1 MKKVL
6 SLVLCFVLVA
16 VMALPALAA
25 SYTVDPANG
34 NASYEN
40 AYGYVFNIDA
50 FNNTSVAEK
59 NVIFDNASGMG
70 EWWQFVALEKV
81 EGDTYVAVTDS
92 ALWKNRAADFA
103 LEEGQIIL
111 VCHSSS
117 SKPPEEAKKFPEF
130 ATYFETDGT
139 YKYPNW
145 QNKIALM
152 AVKAGDYLT
161 FSGVDFA
168 AGTVAADAT
177 ATCTAE
183 NPAKPADKVINLLA
197 GTVECNNLTYEANG
211 ETVNDNI
218 VYTLDENGFNV
229 SHTAGQWPYAT
240 LLFDSL
246 VTVPVEGTY
255 VELEATVTGAGYGAA
270 IRLLGPIDDTSVA
283 ASDAIYLHQFDEDVA
298 IDGSGDAPIG
308 SVISFKLPLSELAY
322 CNYVAEEGYAGK
334 IPFTTDELS
343 FKGLRVVVSGA
354 GAECTVTKLN
364 LIVPAEGGE
373 EEVVTENKK
382 VSDGASYTTSQLFRQ
397 NNSTWSWDETCEI
410 AYPDSGNELFD
421 GVFPPAEDH
430 ELYDSNAGAWMGFHS
445 QCPDYMEN
453 GYAWIKIDLGKSYD
467 LTDVVLY
474 TASSLIS
481 SATASNI
488 KVLVSEDGETWADF
502 GAVDSAD
509 DTSVTVI
516 KNTVTGSAS
525 GRYVEIRMTA
535 AGHWLGVC
543 EAEVFADV
551 VVSGGSTTK
560 PEEEADTSLM
570 GDAPTASFF
579 TATVSGPEAWKAG
592 DKVTIDVT
600 IEVTED
606 ELALSQ
612 IMFNLFYDEADLE
625 FVAGEEL
632 GAVNVTTGA
641 DSWKGEDSMLTAS
654 TDGAYGK
661 LEVGLASVEEEDA
674 LVKGDKIVVS
684 FEFTV
689 KEDAEGL
696 INFQLSNEEL
706 VGYTYD
712 DPATPIAGTGSSL
725 AIAPAG
731 DDLGDAGIYA
741 IAALAIVA
749 LIGTAVVIKR
759 RA

>member
-25 SYTVDPANG
+25 SFTVNPENG

-40 AYGYVFNIDA
+40 AYGYVFDVDL
-50 FNNTSVAEK
+50 FNDKSVAEK
-59 NVIFDNASGMG
+59 NVIFTDASQMG
-70 EWWQFVALEKV
+70 DWWQFVALEKV
-81 EGDTYVAVTDS
+81 EGDTYVAVNDS
-92 ALWKNRAADFA
+92 ILWKDRAADFA

-183 NPAKPADKVINLLA
+183 NPVKPADKVINLLTEA
-197 GTVECNNLTYEANG
+197 GEIILTSDGYN
-211 ETVNDNI
+211 TCPNDKTDI
-218 VYTLDENGFNV
+218 VASVENGVF
-229 SHTAGQWPYAT
+229 TAQSKCGFWPNAEYRFT
-240 LLFDSL
+240 TP
-246 VTVPVEGTY
+246 VTVAVEGAY
-255 VELEATVTGAGYGAA
+255 LEVEVAVSGGTGAS
-270 IRLLGPIDDTSVA
+270 IRLLGTDSAVSTDD
-283 ASDAIYLHQFDEDVA
+283 IFLHQFDEGVTLDA
-298 IDGSGDAPIG
+298 GSGDASG
-308 SVISFKLPLSELAY
+308 DFTLNYKLALKDMAFCDYRSEV
-322 CNYVAEEGYAGK
+322 NYAGK
-334 IPFTTDELS
+334 LPITSEEVTF
-343 FKGLRVVVSGA
+343 SGVFVCPVGNA
-354 GAECTVTKLN
+354 TATVTKLN

-445 QCPDYMEN
+445 QCPDYEEN

-502 GAVDSAD
+502 GSVNSVD

-543 EAEVFADV
+543 EVEVFADV
-551 VVSGGSTTK
+551 VVSGGTTE

-570 GDAPTASFF
+570 GDAPERSAF

-600 IEVTED
+600 IEVT
-606 ELALSQ
+606 
-612 IMFNLFYDEADLE
+612 
-625 FVAGEEL
+625 
-632 GAVNVTTGA
+632 
-641 DSWKGEDSMLTAS
+641 
-654 TDGAYGK
+654 
-661 LEVGLASVEEEDA
+661 
-674 LVKGDKIVVS
+674 
-684 FEFTV
+684 
-689 KEDAEGL
+689 
-696 INFQLSNEEL
+696 
-706 VGYTYD
+706 
-712 DPATPIAGTGSSL
+712 
-725 AIAPAG
+725 
-731 DDLGDAGIYA
+731 
-741 IAALAIVA
+741 
-749 LIGTAVVIKR
+749 
-759 RA
+759 